1 MATCKQQR
9 QGRRAAE
16 VKEREMGIGAV
27 RPWFWAVSQHVSF
40 ALGFF
45 FFFRCCKWLGGAKP
59 RADERSEKV
68 RLLSAGSASHSKV
81 LYGNS
86 VKRFSLVSQV
96 SCGQPLEL
104 DEHLR

>member
-1 MATCKQQR
+1 MCLFCFSFFSD
-9 QGRRAAE
+9 AASRLE
-16 VKEREMGIGAV
+16 
-27 RPWFWAVSQHVSF
+27 
-40 ALGFF
+40 
-45 FFFRCCKWLGGAKP
+45 GAKP

-68 RLLSAGSASHSKV
+68 RLLSAGSASNSKV

-86 VKRFSLVSQV
+86 VKHFSLVLQV

>member
-40 ALGFF
+40 ALFF
-45 FFFRCCKWLGGAKP
+45 SDAASRLGGAKP
-59 RADERSEKV
+59 RADERPEKV
-68 RLLSAGSASHSKV
+68 RLLSAGSASNSKV
-81 LYGNS
+81 LYGSS
-86 VKRFSLVSQV
+86 VKHFSLVSQV
-96 SCGQPLEL
+96 PCGQPLEL